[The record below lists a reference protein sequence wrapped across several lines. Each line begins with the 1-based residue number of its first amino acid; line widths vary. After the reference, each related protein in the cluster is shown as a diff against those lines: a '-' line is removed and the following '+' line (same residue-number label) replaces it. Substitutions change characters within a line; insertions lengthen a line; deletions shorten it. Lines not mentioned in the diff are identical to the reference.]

1 MRRADSPGEMFLHER
16 PAHFQKKVAVQSARA
31 GRQPRES
38 VPPNVRKADRAIG
51 PEETKQ
57 DRVPRRDHPA
67 PPLLRM
73 NGWARRWRVN
83 ARLRRAPERAGEF
96 LPARGV
102 RKAAKPADRQTPRTY
117 ARPSGS
123 MFRQSQPMG
132 KGRGRVIRPDT
143 WIPARGE

>member
-16 PAHFQKKVAVQSARA
+16 PAHFQKRVAVQSARA

-38 VPPNVRKADRAIG
+38 APPNARKADQAFG

-57 DRVPRRDHPA
+57 DRVPRRDRPV
-67 PPLLRM
+67 PSLLRM
-73 NGWARRWRVN
+73 NGWALRSRVN
-83 ARLRRAPERAGEF
+83 ARLRSAPGRAGEL

-102 RKAAKPADRQTPRTY
+102 RKAAKPEDRQTLRTC

-123 MFRQSQPMG
+123 MFRRSQPMG
-132 KGRGRVIRPDT
+132 K
-143 WIPARGE
+143 EH